1 MENYRE
7 RFIQSIKQSEKYNEV
22 YKFVIASFA
31 EGEIIDE
38 LIIRNRFFTKYPE
51 RKDKRDMLTFID
63 IYYETITQGL
73 LEDGKLRRI
82 AGGFVVQ
89 NLEKNNQEQELT
101 K

>member
-7 RFIQSIKQSEKYNEV
+7 RFIQSIKQSEKYKEV
-22 YKFVIASFA
+22 YKFVTESFV

-38 LIIRNRFFTKYPE
+38 AIVRNRFYAKYPE
-51 RKDKRDMLTFID
+51 RKDRRDMLTFIG

-73 LEDGKLRRI
+73 LENGKLRRI
-82 AGGFVVQ
+82 AGGFVIQ